1 MSRSK
6 RVLFLLEESPA
17 AHIRF
22 FEGMRMALGFSV
34 SHPGLEVLL
43 TGKAVRAVS
52 TFRPS
57 EIGMPLELLEF
68 FPLFQDLEIRTYVDQ
83 DALERMG
90 LSRDLPSVFHLID
103 AKAISEKVCN
113 ADIVIGF
120 SAMSREGA

>member
-1 MSRSK
+1 MSRPK

-52 TFRPS
+52 DFRPS
-57 EIGMPLELLEF
+57 EIGMPPELLEF
-68 FPLFQDLEIRTYVDQ
+68 FPLFQDLEIRTFVDL
-83 DALERMG
+83 DALERLG
-90 LSRDLPSVFHLID
+90 FPKDLPPVFHLID
-103 AKAISEKVCN
+103 AKSISEKIRT

-120 SAMSREGA
+120 GSMSREGV

>member
-1 MSRSK
+1 M
-6 RVLFLLEESPA
+6 LEESPA

-52 TFRPS
+52 AFRPS
-57 EIGMPLELLEF
+57 EIGMPMELLEF
-68 FPLFQDLEIRTYVDQ
+68 FPLFLDLEIRTFVDQ
-83 DALERMG
+83 GALERYG
-90 LSRDLPSVFHLID
+90 LPKDLPAFFQLID
-103 AKAISEKVCN
+103 RKSMAEKIRL

-120 SAMSREGA
+120 GALSREGA

>member
-6 RVLFLLEESPA
+6 RVLLLLEESPA

-52 TFRPS
+52 AFRPA
-57 EIGMPLELLEF
+57 EIGLPQELLEF
-68 FPLFQDLEIRTYVDQ
+68 FPLFLDLEVRTFVDQ
-83 DALERMG
+83 DALERLG
-90 LSRDLPSVFHLID
+90 LPKDLPPIFHLID
-103 AKAISEKVCN
+103 PKSMAEKIRL

-120 SAMSREGA
+120 SAFNREGV